1 MYIYIIYITENYI
14 VIEIPFHKKL
24 TERFLRAWPKTSSC
38 GGHAERS
45 GFEMGQLL
53 PAAQIRNTI
62 VSNFSRDP
70 ASLLAGEALRR
81 RLLAEDLKPNW
92 ARLTWDD
99 AVLFP

>member
-1 MYIYIIYITENYI
+1 MRFFKVGKANEDEDTKGKTGSPNTPAPWRIYIYIYITKNYI

-53 PAAQIRNTI
+53 PAAITFMGYVGPQS
-62 VSNFSRDP
+62 V
-70 ASLLAGEALRR
+70 
-81 RLLAEDLKPNW
+81 
-92 ARLTWDD
+92 
-99 AVLFP
+99 